1 MDHAEPRDLADN
13 KSSNQEA
20 IVKIISEL
28 CWGKKITIHQ
38 KLLLNHLYL
47 SRALQNNADILHQFR
62 VPNKNS
68 MVIHCV
74 YIIM

>member
-28 CWGKKITIHQ
+28 CWGKK
-38 KLLLNHLYL
+38 LL
-47 SRALQNNADILHQFR
+47 FT
-62 VPNKNS
+62 KN
-68 MVIHCV
+68 
-74 YIIM
+74 YY